1 MTNLTIEQN
10 TSAVENVN
18 SAVIDKLYTLSQDQD
33 IQIQLQGN
41 IITTAAYEDA
51 VIYLRQKYPNLT
63 ITIQDNNYYIRF
75 VDSEVER
82 VLIENSISSDGI
94 GISKND
100 ALLLSKLPSN
110 LFMNN
115 TTVQTFDELGQF
127 GNIEITQNCFNGA
140 TNLRSIDLSKV
151 TKISGYRTFQGCS
164 SLNIKLNI
172 PNLTSL
178 GNFSFAGSGITEI
191 ENLGNITKIPGYN
204 AGSFSGCQNL
214 TKVTLPPSCI
224 ELGDGAFSNCKNLSI
239 IGPMNYLTN
248 VGRTSLRSYSTIESI
263 LNFENVTYWKTPFCE
278 SSSPNNKTRV
288 KQMYLPKLK
297 STDPNQSNQYRIGN
311 LYYKSSD
318 FGDISTDLI
327 YFRDIEKFYGP
338 SFINTQCTALVIN
351 NTTPP
356 VWYNSKNRTD
366 EQVETDSISN
376 GYTYELS
383 RTAIFAQSS
392 ITSIYVPDSALSTY
406 QNNSDWS
413 AVANK
418 LKALSTLPRVA
429 TEEDLQSGQI
439 ALIEAYM

>member
-18 SAVIDKLYTLSQDQD
+18 SAVIDKLYTLSQDQN
-33 IQIQLQGN
+33 IQTQLQGN

-51 VIYLRQKYPNLT
+51 VTYLRQKYPNLT

-75 VDSEVER
+75 ADSEVER
-82 VLIENSISSDGI
+82 VLVEKSISSDGI

-100 ALLLSKLPSN
+100 ALLLSKFPSD

-115 TTVQTFDELGQF
+115 TTIQTFDELGQF
-127 GNIEITQNCFNGA
+127 GNIEIGQRCFSGA

-151 TKISGYRTFQGCS
+151 TKISGYQTFKDCT

-172 PNLTSL
+172 PNLISL
-178 GNFSFAGSGITEI
+178 GNFSFIGSGITEI
-191 ENLGNITKIPGYN
+191 ENLGNIIKIPGFN
-204 AGSFSGCQNL
+204 AGSFSSCKNL

-224 ELGDGAFSNCKNLSI
+224 ELGDGAFAGCSNLSI
-239 IGPMNYLTN
+239 IGPMNYLTS
-248 VGRTSLRSYSTIESI
+248 VGRTSLKSFSTIESI
-263 LNFENVTYWKTPFCE
+263 LNFENVTYWKTPFSE
-278 SSSPNNKTRV
+278 NGSPNNKTRV

-297 STDPNQSNQYRIGN
+297 STDPNQANYYRVGN
-311 LYYKSSD
+311 LYYRSSD

-338 SFINTQCTALVIN
+338 SFIKTQCTALVIN

-356 VWYNSKNRTD
+356 VWCNGKNRTD
-366 EQVETDSISN
+366 EQVETDSVSN
-376 GYTYELS
+376 GYTYEIS

-392 ITSIYVPDSALSTY
+392 ITSIYVPESALSTY

-413 AVANK
+413 AVADK

-429 TEEDLQSGQI
+429 TEEDLQADQI